1 MLQKLALA
9 VAALG
14 RDEAGADDGRTGDAE
29 GGRRRRGVVACGSQ
43 NTGSVFGAGGS
54 LGRNGLGDRRG
65 GLYVLVYGLEAR
77 LLLGIGY
84 GVGIGLRR
92 RLRLLSVSKINHYI
106 MGDLGRTDDIR
117 NGRRTGNTDDL
128 PVLGAR
134 PFPRINNLF
143 TSRTAPSVGVV
154 IIAFPRDSPQLKS
167 IIAARNSVAVAS
179 LQLIA

>member
-1 MLQKLALA
+1 MLRKLALA

-92 RLRLLSVSKINHYI
+92 RLRPRRRLRLLSVSKINHYI

-117 NGRRTGNTDDL
+117 NSRRTGNTDDL
-128 PVLGAR
+128 PVLGTW
-134 PFPRINNLF
+134 PFPRIDNLF
-143 TSRTAPSVGVV
+143 HIAHGTIRRSRNHRVPS
-154 IIAFPRDSPQLKS
+154 
-167 IIAARNSVAVAS
+167 
-179 LQLIA
+179 